1 MINVDRN
8 RVREYRFYRFD
19 TDNPIDKAGYY
30 GLMDKFTEEFIGV
43 SPLYKDQTP
52 IKISNVS
59 NYHGSVWDHQS
70 VSLGKGLMELLYSFY
85 EKLDTKLDI
94 IDELKKELEEL
105 YAVESPDSVLIGE
118 KLGVFDKLLK
128 DHEILESI
136 NISKEV
142 ILDGLRSEHLY
153 EDYFRSM
160 FSFPV
165 VVREGYR
172 DYKVESEIVVTK
184 ELLNEI
190 KEELLGYPKRN
201 VFFNYKIIYTNNV
214 LTLHVSYVFKDIDE
228 DKLAEHVEF
237 LKKIVSINES
247 RVN

>member
-1 MINVDRN
+1 MLNVDRN
-8 RVREYRFYRFD
+8 RVKEYRFYRFD

-59 NYHGSVWDHQS
+59 NYHGSVWEHQS
-70 VSLGKGLMELLYSFY
+70 VSLGKGLIELLYSCY
-85 EKLDTKLDI
+85 EKLDMLVDI
-94 IDELKKELEEL
+94 KDELNKEFETLYLTEE
-105 YAVESPDSVLIGE
+105 PNSVLIQT
-118 KLGVFDKLLK
+118 KVNILDKLLK
-128 DHEILESI
+128 DHEVLESV
-136 NISKEV
+136 NIPKEL

-153 EDYFRSM
+153 EDYFRSL

-190 KEELLGYPKRN
+190 KEDLLVYPKRD
-201 VFFNYKIIYTNNV
+201 VLFNYKVKYTNKV

-228 DKLAEHVEF
+228 DKLAEQVAF

>member
-1 MINVDRN
+1 MLKVDRN
-8 RVREYRFYRFD
+8 RVKEYRFYRFD

-30 GLMDKFTEEFIGV
+30 GLLDKFTDEFIGV

-52 IKISNVS
+52 IKISNLS
-59 NYHGSVWDHQS
+59 NYNGSVWEHRS
-70 VSLGKGLMELLYSFY
+70 VALGTGLIELLYSCY
-85 EKLDTKLDI
+85 EKLDTLIDI
-94 IDELKKELEEL
+94 KDELNKELEQL
-105 YAVESPDSVLIGE
+105 YLTEEPNSVLIQS
-118 KLGVFDKLLK
+118 KVNIFDKLLK
-128 DHEILESI
+128 EHEVLESV
-136 NISKEV
+136 NIPKEL

-172 DYKVESEIVVTK
+172 DFKVESEIEVTK
-184 ELLNEI
+184 ETLNEI
-190 KEELLGYPKRN
+190 KEDLLVYPKRN
-201 VFFNYKIIYTNNV
+201 VLFNYSVKYTNKV

-228 DKLAEHVEF
+228 DKLSEHVEF